1 MPDMLAI
8 AQGLNA
14 LKATTDIIKAMAGL
28 RDAAQILEKTVELNQ
43 KILTVQTA
51 LADAQAEQTT
61 LIQTIRHLEEDVT
74 RLKTWEAEKQRY
86 ELKEVAPRTFAY
98 VLKPNAGDP
107 EPPHWI
113 CASCYQKTRSL
124 SFKGKNGMA
133 ADGYI
138 IVLHAKPK
146 LRQILRMTSDS
157 ASSEPVYAAI
167 IWARGQIAVLSV
179 RMLGD
184 LAGGVRRRATSSQ
197 FHRIA
202 GSELSGLFQPAPARQ
217 AYRHRVL
224 RREPERA

>member
-61 LIQTIRHLEEDVT
+61 LIQTIRHLEEEVA

-107 EPPHWI
+107 EPAHWI
-113 CASCYQKTRSL
+113 CASCYQKNQKSILQGEKWYGGGWVHNCPSCKAKITTD
-124 SFKGKNGMA
+124 FKN
-133 ADGYI
+133 D
-138 IVLHAKPK
+138 
-146 LRQILRMTSDS
+146 
-157 ASSEPVYAAI
+157 
-167 IWARGQIAVLSV
+167 
-179 RMLGD
+179 LG
-184 LAGGVRRRATSSQ
+184 LG
-197 FHRIA
+197 
-202 GSELSGLFQPAPARQ
+202 P
-217 AYRHRVL
+217 
-224 RREPERA
+224 